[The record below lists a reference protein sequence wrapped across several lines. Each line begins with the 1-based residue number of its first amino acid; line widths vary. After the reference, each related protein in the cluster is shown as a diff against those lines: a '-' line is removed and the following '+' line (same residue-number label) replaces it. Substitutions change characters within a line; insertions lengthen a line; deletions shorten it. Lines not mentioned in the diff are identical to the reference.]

1 MVLSLILATVLG
13 SPAAAA
19 PSPPAAVED
28 PPAAEQTIWYG
39 GPAVACDVA
48 AFPVALV
55 GALATRNVVGTLPG
69 LGLFTLA
76 APINHGLNH
85 EPGRATA
92 SLVLR
97 VAALAGSYA
106 ALSAISN
113 GNCGG
118 EQPQSNCNELIVLA
132 FLGPPL
138 VAMIVDDAFLARTT
152 VPARPVAP
160 EPSFSP
166 ALSVGTNGASLSLAG
181 IF

>member
-1 MVLSLILATVLG
+1 MALALILATVLA

-19 PSPPAAVED
+19 PSAPGPIED
-28 PPAAEQTIWYG
+28 PPAAVQTIWYG

-55 GALATRNVVGTLPG
+55 GALATRNLVGTLPG

-85 EPGRATA
+85 EPGRAMA

-97 VAALAGSYA
+97 IAALAGSYA
-106 ALSAISN
+106 ALSAIAN

-118 EQPQSNCNELIVLA
+118 EQPGSNCGGLLALA

-152 VPARPVAP
+152 VSAP
-160 EPSFSP
+160 PISRSSSFSP

>member
-1 MVLSLILATVLG
+1 MLLSLILATVLG

-19 PSPPAAVED
+19 PSAPGPTED
-28 PPAAEQTIWYG
+28 PPAAVQAVWYG

-55 GALATRNVVGTLPG
+55 GALATRNVIGTLPG

-76 APINHGLNH
+76 APINHRLNH

-97 VAALAGSYA
+97 IAALAGSYA

-118 EQPQSNCNELIVLA
+118 EQPRSDCNELFVLA

-152 VPARPVAP
+152 VPARSDAP
-160 EPSFSP
+160 GTSFSP
-166 ALSVGTNGASLSLAG
+166 ALSVGTNSASLSLAG